1 VTFILQRTP
10 TKNGTTIGH
19 LQLVYGDDRIP
30 LCWTLE
36 DAIREVEGQPVS
48 TWKVLGETA
57 IPAGVYQ
64 VVVTPS
70 KRFHRKLPLLL
81 NVPGFTG
88 IRIHAGNTKKD
99 TEGCIIPGLGQ
110 SADYVFDSRAAMEL
124 LLHQIN
130 EALLAGERVEID
142 VRNPLFI

>member
-1 VTFILQRTP
+1 MTFILQRTP

-57 IPAGVYQ
+57 VKIEKIAKG
-64 VVVTPS
+64 
-70 KRFHRKLPLLL
+70 
-81 NVPGFTG
+81 
-88 IRIHAGNTKKD
+88 
-99 TEGCIIPGLGQ
+99 
-110 SADYVFDSRAAMEL
+110 
-124 LLHQIN
+124 
-130 EALLAGERVEID
+130 
-142 VRNPLFI
+142 